1 MKKLIKRLVESILFN
16 DDDDFEDSEVSV
28 MSTLM
33 DPYEVTRH
41 FNGMNDSGKRNQQF
55 RAILNSFTSW
65 QQLYDASVSEQGIEV
80 PFVDFSLYEDNISN
94 LTAVLDELAEHNIKI
109 KIRGITI
116 VLDNTKDVY
125 YNIKDLIDFDKYN
138 DILTC
143 DYFVVRLG
151 KLRNCEG
158 FPKFVETEIVF
169 DWIFGLE
176 SMEGFPETKYY
187 PQVIFEFSPFPKS
200 WKGFPSC
207 VQMLK
212 LENKTLEKRRST
224 YSRYEYTEEMKN
236 EDLPDILLHLGTF
249 QDFPEDFHTDR
260 NIPGQAYD
268 FHGVDIVSDYWP
280 TGLKKL
286 VRDYI
291 GACLKKQYPKSGKLK
306 NILCKSK
313 MNEA

>member
-1 MKKLIKRLVESILFN
+1 MKKLIKILIESIF
-16 DDDDFEDSEVSV
+16 DDVDFEDSEISV

-33 DPYEVTRH
+33 DPYEVTKH
-41 FNGMNDSGKRNQQF
+41 FDNMSDNSKRNEKFKLFLSQ
-55 RAILNSFTSW
+55 FTSW
-65 QQLYDASVSEQGIEV
+65 NQLYDASISGDGIEI
-80 PFVDFSLYEDNISN
+80 PYIDFSLYENNVSH
-94 LTAVLDELAEHNIKI
+94 LTAVLDELAEHNIKM
-109 KIRGITI
+109 KIRGINI

-138 DILTC
+138 EILTC
-143 DYFVVRLG
+143 EYFVVRYG

-158 FPKFVETEIVF
+158 FPKFIESEIIF

-187 PQVIFEFSPFPKS
+187 PKVTFEYSPFPKS

-207 VQMLK
+207 VQLLK
-212 LENKTLEKRRST
+212 LENKTLEKREST

-236 EDLPDILLHLGTF
+236 KDLPDILLHLGTF
-249 QDFPEDFHTDR
+249 QDFPEDFHTDS
-260 NIPGQAYD
+260 NISGQAYN
-268 FHGVDIVSDYWP
+268 FHGVDIISEYWP

-291 GACLKKQYPKSGKLK
+291 GACLKKQYQKSGKLK

-313 MNEA
+313 MSSI